1 MAFLFSIH
9 IGINLS
15 YFNVS
20 LFLSV
25 YDTFHMPT
33 MMSKHCINFSLLHIP
48 SALSRFHIYTFVCR
62 NIFRA
67 PMQTVDFSRAETRKA
82 MDVSNDINGTS
93 WNKNL
98 VIRKSI
104 YHAHTS
110 VYGRIHL
117 MGRNR
122 LQV

>member
-1 MAFLFSIH
+1 
-9 IGINLS
+9 
-15 YFNVS
+15 
-20 LFLSV
+20 
-25 YDTFHMPT
+25 
-33 MMSKHCINFSLLHIP
+33 
-48 SALSRFHIYTFVCR
+48 
-62 NIFRA
+62 
-67 PMQTVDFSRAETRKA
+67 MQTVDFSRAETRKA

-93 WNKNL
+93 WNKNH

-117 MGRNR
+117 ILMGRNR